1 MRKQLLITGL
11 CCGLAF
17 APTPTVLAKTTDQ
30 TTDHQRIK
38 ALEARV
44 AALEQRLGRPSVSSP
59 PAPHHQTSVSP
70 AATPAAR
77 ALPAATAAAPSTP
90 ADWSHLH
97 RGMAPREVTA
107 QIGPPD
113 HRQVRPMSEIW
124 FYPDDRQL
132 EFDRNGQL
140 ESWSKP

>member
-17 APTPTVLAKTTDQ
+17 ALAPAVLAKTIDQ
-30 TTDHQRIK
+30 ATDHQRIK

-44 AALEQRLGRPSVSSP
+44 AALEQRLGMPSVTPQPASHRPTSVT
-59 PAPHHQTSVSP
+59 PAP
-70 AATPAAR
+70 TPAAR
-77 ALPAATAAAPSTP
+77 ALPATTATAPPTP

-97 RGMAPREVTA
+97 RGMHPREVTA

-113 HRQVRPMSEIW
+113 HKQVRPMSEIW

-132 EFDRNGQL
+132 EFDRNNQL